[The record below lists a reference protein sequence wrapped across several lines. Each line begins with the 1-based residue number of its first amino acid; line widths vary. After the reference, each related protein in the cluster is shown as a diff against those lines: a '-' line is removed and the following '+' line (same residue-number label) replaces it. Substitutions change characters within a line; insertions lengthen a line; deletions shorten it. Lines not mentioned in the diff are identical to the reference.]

1 MLSNGPPPG
10 AKAPSGRNGLAEVA
24 ANGVTLLRT
33 GIGGWDAEVLD
44 GQIAAERALLDAAA
58 GHGLGCWLWLG
69 DLVNFP
75 GGAAGARNEQ
85 LLTTIVQ
92 ALRGHAALAAYKGI
106 DEPGNPLR
114 SPAPVPAAG
123 MVRAYKRLKQLD
135 PKRPVVVVQAPR
147 GPAAALDKYRPA
159 FDITGCDIYP
169 VSYPPQVH
177 SDSKN
182 KELSVVGELTRKTRQ
197 AAGTKPFWMTLQ
209 VAWTGV
215 LPTQQRPHVV
225 PRFPS
230 YPEERFMAYE
240 AIVNGARGL
249 VFFGGHLTDVMTPE
263 DAASGWNWTFWRR
276 VLRPVVSELASPDLR
291 PALLAPNAPDRV
303 VTSPRTNDVE
313 LVARRAAGHLYVI
326 AVRRSGGVS
335 EIGISGLPKQL
346 TSGEA
351 LFEYAQSPL
360 PPPNRP
366 GRQAPRR
373 VAVANGS
380 FRDWFA
386 LHDVHVYRFQL

>member
-1 MLSNGPPPG
+1 M
-10 AKAPSGRNGLAEVA
+10 
-24 ANGVTLLRT
+24 
-33 GIGGWDAEVLD
+33 LD
-44 GQIAAERALLDAAA
+44 GQIAAERALLDAAQA
-58 GHGLGCWLWLG
+58 HGLGCWLWLG
-69 DLVNFP
+69 DLANFP
-75 GGAAGARNEQ
+75 GGATGTRNQQ
-85 LLTTIVQ
+85 LLTKIVQ
-92 ALRGHAALAAYKGI
+92 ALRGHAALAAYKGM

-114 SPAPVPAAG
+114 SPGPVPAAG
-123 MVRAYKRLKQLD
+123 MVRAYKQLKQLD
-135 PKRPVVVVQAPR
+135 PKKPVVVVQAPR
-147 GPAAALDKYRPA
+147 GPVAALEKYRPT

-169 VSYPPQVH
+169 VSYPPQIH

-182 KELSVVGELTRKTRQ
+182 RELSVVGDLTRKTKQ

-215 LPTQQRPHVV
+215 LPTQPRPQVV

-230 YPEERFMAYE
+230 LHEERFMAYE

-276 VLRPVVSELASPDLR
+276 VLRPVVFELASSDLR
-291 PALLAPNAPDRV
+291 PALVARDAPDRI

-313 LVARRAAGHLYVI
+313 LVARRAAGHLHVI

-335 EIGISGLPKQL
+335 EVGFAGLPKQL
-346 TSGEA
+346 TSGEV

-360 PPPNRP
+360 PPPIRA
-366 GRQAPRR
+366 GHQAPRR
-373 VAVANGS
+373 IAVANGA

-386 LHDVHVYRFQL
+386 LHDVHVYRFAL